1 MESIISTADL
11 KKTPSR
17 YLKLAQ
23 HGGEPVIITEQGRAS
38 AVLLDYETYRG
49 LIATIEEMSS
59 SDGRILSQQAKNEA
73 AKQKLIPH
81 TIKCREVSKEQ

>member
-1 MESIISTADL
+1 MESIISTSDL
-11 KKTPSR
+11 KKAPSR

-23 HGGEPVIITEQGRAS
+23 HGGEPVIITQQGRAS

-59 SDGRILSQQAKNEA
+59 SDGRNLLQQAKHEA
-73 AKQKLIPH
+73 GNKKLI
-81 TIKCREVSKEQ
+81 

>member
-1 MESIISTADL
+1 MESIISTSDL
-11 KKTPSR
+11 KKAPSR

-59 SDGRILSQQAKNEA
+59 ANRKNLLH
-73 AKQKLIPH
+73 QKEFENLNF
-81 TIKCREVSKEQ
+81 SKNN

>member
-1 MESIISTADL
+1 M
-11 KKTPSR
+11 
-17 YLKLAQ
+17 KLAQ

-49 LIATIEEMSS
+49 LIETTEEMSS
-59 SDGRILSQQAKNEA
+59 SDGRKLLQQAKKEA

-81 TIKCREVSKEQ
+81 NIIVEKF

>member
-1 MESIISTADL
+1 MESIISASDL

-23 HGGEPVIITEQGRAS
+23 HSGEPVIITEQGRAS

-49 LIATIEEMSS
+49 MIATIEEMSS
-59 SDGRILSQQAKNEA
+59 ADGRILLQQAKNEA

-81 TIKCREVSKEQ
+81 NAIVEKF

>member
-1 MESIISTADL
+1 MESIISTSDL

-17 YLKLAQ
+17 YLRLAQ

-59 SDGRILSQQAKNEA
+59 SDGRSLLQQAKSEA
-73 AKQKLIPH
+73 ANEKLIPH
-81 TIKCREVSKEQ
+81 NIIVENFLKE